1 MFLPVYRY
9 IAYDK
14 SGKKVKGVIEAP
26 NEWGATNELAGNGLK
41 VLKIE
46 KKSGIIKGKDG
57 RSKVSKS
64 GIKKKKKRAF
74 FSISVGELAVF
85 SRQLATMIS
94 AGIRVKNA
102 LEILSEQTVF
112 SARFRNIL
120 KSVIDDIEEGKS
132 LSEAFEETGAFE
144 PIFVNLIKAG
154 EEGGVLDETL
164 EKVADFYESS
174 KELSDEVKAAMRYP
188 TFVMGFAI
196 LIVGVIA
203 FYVIPT
209 LIKKIGLKPS
219 GMVALMLNVSE
230 FITIHKIEIAIA
242 VIIVVGGMKL
252 FLSTTM
258 GKKLKDAVSSI
269 IPGLKNIKQKSS
281 IERFSRTLGILVGAG
296 VSLPNALM
304 MAAQATGSYSI
315 TVKMEKVIALVKEG
329 KTLRDSLKEVNVV
342 PQLVY
347 EMIGTGETTGKLDE
361 VLDKVAD
368 FYTQQLRV
376 EVKKFVSMIEPML
389 IAFIG
394 GFIAFLAV
402 ALYSTIFQ
410 FQSGMGGGGM

>member
-1 MFLPVYRY
+1 MPVYRY

-26 NEWGATNELAGNGLK
+26 NEWGATNELAGKGLK
-41 VLKIE
+41 VLRIE
-46 KKSGIIKGKDG
+46 KRTKPLKSGAGA
-57 RSKVSKS
+57 KVKS
-64 GIKKKKKRAF
+64 KKKRTF
-74 FSISVGELAVF
+74 FSISINELAVF

-112 SARFRNIL
+112 SNRFRKIL

-144 PIFVNLIKAG
+144 PIFINLIKAG

-174 KELSDEVKAAMRYP
+174 KELADEVKAAMRYP

-203 FYVIPT
+203 FYIIPA
-209 LIKKIGLKPS
+209 LIKKIGLQPS
-219 GMVALMLNVSE
+219 GIVAFMLSVSE
-230 FITIHKIEIAIA
+230 FISAYKVEIAIVA
-242 VIIVVGGMKL
+242 VLIIGGMKF
-252 FLSTTM
+252 FLSTTVGRM
-258 GKKLKDAVSSI
+258 FKDAVSSI
-269 IPGLKNIKQKSS
+269 IPGFKNIKQKSS

-304 MAAQATGSYSI
+304 MAAQATGSYSM
-315 TVKMEKVIALVKEG
+315 VSKMEKVITLVKEG
-329 KTLRDSLKEVNVV
+329 KTLRDSLKAVSVV

-347 EMIGTGETTGKLDE
+347 EMIGTGEATGKLDE
-361 VLDKVAD
+361 VLNKVAD
-368 FYTQQLRV
+368 FYTQQLRI
-376 EVKKFVSMIEPML
+376 EVKKFISMIEPML

-394 GFIAFLAV
+394 GFIAFLALG
-402 ALYSTIFQ
+402 LYSTIFQ
-410 FQSGMGGGGM
+410 FQTGVGGGGGM